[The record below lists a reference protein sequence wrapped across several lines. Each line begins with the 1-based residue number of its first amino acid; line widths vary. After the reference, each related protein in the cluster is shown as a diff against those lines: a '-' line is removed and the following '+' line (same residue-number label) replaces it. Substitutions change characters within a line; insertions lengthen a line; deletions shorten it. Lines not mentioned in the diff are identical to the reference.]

1 MQNFI
6 NRFNSLSF
14 FFEIAAIK
22 EEPVDC
28 WNVNNNASYLKG
40 KKNQIETVE
49 DTFHRSN
56 WIVLYWKFLFKN
68 LIFFVG
74 GV

>member
-40 KKNQIETVE
+40 KKNQIGTVE

-56 WIVLYWKFLFKN
+56 
-68 LIFFVG
+68 
-74 GV
+74 